1 MRRSPGFT
9 LLEIVVVIGI
19 LSVMVGTGI
28 VALVPFR
35 ERREVLSDTRSMAVL
50 LKQIQVK
57 ASAVEIPIE
66 CDASG
71 VSEFEL
77 QFAGSDVDLL
87 IWPPSGG
94 IPCKETLKILKLS
107 RGAEFVVPGVLVF
120 TTPFGSTSV
129 STISICNYG
138 VQYDLEINENGSVS
152 EPLKSETPGC

>member
-1 MRRSPGFT
+1 MRKTHGFT

-19 LSVMVGTGI
+19 LSVMTGVGI

-35 ERREVLSDTRSMAVL
+35 ERREVLSDSRSMAVL

-57 ASAVEIPIE
+57 ASAVEIPLE

-71 VSEFEL
+71 VSGFEL

-87 IWPPSGG
+87 LKTPNGFT
-94 IPCKETLKILKLS
+94 CKENLNILRLS
-107 RGAEFVVPGVLVF
+107 RGAEFVSPGALVF